1 MANQHIERN
10 KKSKEGGQVRE
21 IGEVDDVFTSA
32 KDAVIVSGE
41 VWWMVCVRRVFSGR
55 GGVSRTDKKA
65 VAEVS
70 WGRDVNEAGRAA
82 PSHVPYPP
90 FVTLHSSVNSGI
102 AREGAASTKAHNPHL
117 NHGVFTAI
125 IEHLGAAWVALWKES
140 TCYLR

>member
-1 MANQHIERN
+1 M
-10 KKSKEGGQVRE
+10 RE

-125 IEHLGAAWVALWKES
+125 IEHLGAA
-140 TCYLR
+140 